1 MYTSIVNKVI
11 LPLSDKFLGLSIN
24 ENLKFYRYAQWLTK
38 EELRTI
44 QKKQPEKNIGTLLL
58 PHFIPYYKEIL
69 KNKINLENDPYEVI
83 KKLPI
88 LKQKVDKG

>member
-24 ENLKFYRYAQWLTK
+24 ENLKFYRYVQWLTK

-44 QKKQPEKNIGTLLL
+44 QRNNLKKNGTLLL
-58 PHFIPYYKEIL
+58 PHSILQEIFL
-69 KNKINLENDPYEVI
+69 KIN
-83 KKLPI
+83 
-88 LKQKVDKG
+88 

>member
-44 QKKQPEKNIGTLLL
+44 QRNNLKKILE
-58 PHFIPYYKEIL
+58 HSYYRIPYYKEIFL
-69 KNKINLENDPYEVI
+69 KI
-83 KKLPI
+83 KN
-88 LKQKVDKG
+88 

>member
-44 QKKQPEKNIGTLLL
+44 QRNNRKKYWNTLITAF
-58 PHFIPYYKEIL
+58 HTT
-69 KNKINLENDPYEVI
+69 
-83 KKLPI
+83 KKFF
-88 LKQKVDKG
+88 